1 MTVEY
6 SGEVASL
13 AIAPLTIAV
22 LKGLLNPIM
31 EAPVNYVNAPIVAKE
46 RGIEV
51 KEVKS
56 SDAGDFTSLIRV
68 RVEAGKKSY
77 QVAGTLYRKKDP
89 RVVEIDQFN
98 VEVVPEGHMLLI
110 LNIDRPGV
118 IGMVGKVL
126 GDNQIN
132 IVRMQCALEKRAGT
146 RCSSL
151 DPMRSSR
158 TRCLRRSNP
167 AKTFSQSKSRLCP
180 NSRAPSIRSAM
191 VSAPPKPRLSSGQV
205 PSFRER
211 SLVPVGMATILPH
224 AAKQVRRLEE
234 QLLAQVNRWG
244 YDEIILPTFEYLDVL
259 APGLEPELIE
269 HCYQFVDRTTGRTL
283 LLRPD
288 ATAQIA
294 RTVAMGLTGATLP
307 LRLSYRTSVFRY
319 EQEHAGRGREIFQ
332 VGAELIGLDDVTSDS
347 EVIGL
352 MIECLRTIGL
362 QSFKVSLGH
371 VGFIKGLLMRSGLSA
386 HGQKLAEQATARKD
400 LPRLEAILASEHISK
415 MAARAIREAPELYGQ
430 EEVLARG
437 RVLAAGDPAL
447 AAPLERLAQVYQL
460 LCAAGH
466 RESLLL
472 DLGEFRGF
480 DYYDGVVFDVFA
492 EGMGAE
498 LGGGGRYDHLIGRFG
513 RPLPSTGFG
522 LDVDRLFRTVEFP
535 EEGSVSARVDYLVAA
550 PRRATRLL
558 TAVAAQLRRTRSR
571 VVQQTMKGSD
581 AALLSAAVTAGL
593 AQQAAAVVVV
603 GAPGMDHD
611 DVLVVES
618 LAAHGHGRRTGN
630 LSRLSK
636 KMGLA
641 DLVAAARRSRR
652 QVKERS

>member
-1 MTVEY
+1 
-6 SGEVASL
+6 
-13 AIAPLTIAV
+13 
-22 LKGLLNPIM
+22 
-31 EAPVNYVNAPIVAKE
+31 
-46 RGIEV
+46 
-51 KEVKS
+51 
-56 SDAGDFTSLIRV
+56 
-68 RVEAGKKSY
+68 
-77 QVAGTLYRKKDP
+77 
-89 RVVEIDQFN
+89 
-98 VEVVPEGHMLLI
+98 
-110 LNIDRPGV
+110 
-118 IGMVGKVL
+118 
-126 GDNQIN
+126 
-132 IVRMQCALEKRAGT
+132 
-146 RCSSL
+146 
-151 DPMRSSR
+151 
-158 TRCLRRSNP
+158 
-167 AKTFSQSKSRLCP
+167 
-180 NSRAPSIRSAM
+180 M
-191 VSAPPKPRLSSGQV
+191 VSAPPKPRLSSGHT
-205 PSFRER
+205 PSSRER

-269 HCYQFVDRTTGRTL
+269 HCYQFIDRTTGRTL

-332 VGAELIGLDDVTSDS
+332 VGAELIGLDDVMSDS

-362 QSFKVSLGH
+362 QSFTVSLGH
-371 VGFIKGLLMRSGLSA
+371 VGFVKGLLLRSGLSA
-386 HGQKLAEQATARKD
+386 QGQKSAEQAVARKD
-400 LPRLEAILASEHISK
+400 LPRLEEILAGERISK
-415 MAARAIREAPELYGQ
+415 TAARAVREAPELYGQ

-447 AAPLERLAQVYQL
+447 AASLERLSQVYQL

-466 RESLLL
+466 RDSLLL

-492 EGMGAE
+492 EGVGAE

-513 RPLPSTGFG
+513 NPLPSTGFG
-522 LDVDRLFRTVEFP
+522 LDVDRLFRTVEFS
-535 EEGSVSARVDYLVAA
+535 EEGSISPRVDYLVAGS
-550 PRRATRLL
+550 RRATRRL

-571 VVQQTMKGSD
+571 VAQQTMKGGDSALVSNAV
-581 AALLSAAVTAGL
+581 AAGV

-603 GAPGMDHD
+603 DAPGMDRD
-611 DVLVVES
+611 EVLVIEL
-618 LAAHGHGRRTGN
+618 LAAHRQGRRTVS
-630 LSRLSK
+630 LDRHSK

-641 DLVAAARRSRR
+641 DLVAAVRRPRR
-652 QVKERS
+652 QVKERP